1 VVWCDGKIDLE
12 EIEARMWEH
21 WSEAISEIQKA
32 TSISVDDGDDD
43 DVDSHRPAPGRNFFC
58 ARTQFFDSV
67 YFTM

>member
-43 DVDSHRPAPGRNFFC
+43 DDVDSHRP
-58 ARTQFFDSV
+58 
-67 YFTM
+67 

>member
-12 EIEARMWEH
+12 EIVGTLVGSNIGD
-21 WSEAISEIQKA
+21 SEA
-32 TSISVDDGDDD
+32 TSISVDDGDD

-58 ARTQFFDSV
+58 ARTQFFDEV